1 MASEYEYAPEL
12 LIDRAREL
20 RQKMTHAES
29 ILWQAL
35 RRKPWGIKFRRQ
47 HPIGG
52 FILDFYC
59 SQANLGIEIDGG
71 YHDEAEQMV
80 NDAFRSEALLDRDI
94 DVVRFTN
101 DEVLADL
108 PSVLEAI
115 RREVAE
121 RTPTP

>member
-1 MASEYEYAPEL
+1 MASEYEYASDL

-20 RQKMTHAES
+20 RQQMTRAES

-52 FILDFYC
+52 YILDFYC
-59 SQANLGIEIDGG
+59 SQANLGIEVDGG
-71 YHDEAEQMV
+71 YHDETEQMV
-80 NDAFRSEALLDRDI
+80 NDAVRSEALLDRDI

-121 RTPTP
+121 RTPSP